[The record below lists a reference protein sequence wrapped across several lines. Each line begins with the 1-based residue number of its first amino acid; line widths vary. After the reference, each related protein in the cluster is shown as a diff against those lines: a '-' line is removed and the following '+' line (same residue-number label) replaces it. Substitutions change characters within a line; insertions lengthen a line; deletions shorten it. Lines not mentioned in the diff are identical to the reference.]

1 MTASVLKPEISVR
14 QRIAAK
20 TPGGLRKAVRMTL
33 NYGHRLHMW
42 IDILAQ
48 LRPADSQSRR
58 TLWRSAL
65 SALFTSLRNLDEYR
79 KPLPLG
85 DMVLEVSGIG
95 RFSVRAGTDDLL
107 HVMPAREQKVREMV
121 ERRVGP
127 GSVFVDGGANIGFY
141 SILAARRAGPG
152 GQVLAFE
159 MMPDT
164 AAMLRQNIA
173 VNGAI
178 AIEVVERALSDR
190 SGNRVCATVEPGQ
203 HGQAS
208 IVKDGSNGRQ
218 TIEVETIT
226 LDEALAGY
234 GPIDLIKLDLEGAEY
249 AALKGA
255 GAVLARTRC
264 VVFESNERDE
274 RIVELLAGSGFVVKH
289 LEGCDFV
296 AERLVG

>member
-58 TLWRSAL
+58 TLWL
-65 SALFTSLRNLDEYR
+65 SAFNAIFTSLGNLDEYR
-79 KPLPLG
+79 KPMPLG
-85 DMVLEVSGIG
+85 DMDLEVPGIG

-107 HVMPAREQKVREMV
+107 HLMPAREEKVREV
-121 ERRVGP
+121 TERCVGP
-127 GSVFVDGGANIGFY
+127 RAVFVDGGANIGFY
-141 SILAARRAGPG
+141 SILAARRAGPDG
-152 GQVLAFE
+152 RIVAFE

-173 VNGAI
+173 VNGALT
-178 AIEVVERALSDR
+178 IEVVERALSDQ
-190 SGNRVCATVEPGQ
+190 SGRKVCATVEPGQ
-203 HGQAS
+203 NGQAS
-208 IVKDGSNGRQ
+208 IVKDSCNGRK

-234 GPIDLIKLDLEGAEY
+234 GPIDLIKLDLEGAEF

-255 GAVLARTRC
+255 QSVLARTRC
-264 VVFESNERDE
+264 VVFESNEREE
-274 RIVELLAGSGFVVKH
+274 RIVELLADSGFVVKH

>member
-20 TPGGLRKAVRMTL
+20 TPGGLRKAVRLAL

-42 IDILAQ
+42 INILAQ

-85 DMVLEVSGIG
+85 DMVLEVPGIG
-95 RFSVRAGTDDLL
+95 RFSVRADTDDLL
-107 HVMPAREQKVREMV
+107 HLMPAREEKVRETV
-121 ERRVGP
+121 ERCVGP
-127 GSVFVDGGANIGFY
+127 GSVFIDGGANIGFY

-152 GQVLAFE
+152 GQVVAFE

-178 AIEVVERALSDR
+178 AIEVVERALSDQ
-190 SGNRVCATVEPGQ
+190 SGSRVCATVEPGQ

-208 IVKDGSNGRQ
+208 IVKDAANGRQ

-234 GPIDLIKLDLEGAEY
+234 GPIDLIKLDLEGAEF
-249 AALKGA
+249 AALEGA
-255 GAVLARTRC
+255 LSVLARTRC
-264 VVFESNERDE
+264 VVFESNEREE